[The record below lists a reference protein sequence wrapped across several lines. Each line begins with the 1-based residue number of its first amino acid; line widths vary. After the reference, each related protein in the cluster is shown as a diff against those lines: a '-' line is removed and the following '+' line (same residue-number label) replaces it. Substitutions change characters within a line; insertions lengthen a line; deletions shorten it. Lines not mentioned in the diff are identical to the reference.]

1 MYKATEHHIQSQDEL
16 DAEEFKEQFPDFAE
30 EFENSLEDLPDAKI
44 ISTFDREVIQDIS
57 GLFLEFTNEGNSF
70 SNLWDQ
76 SYERS
81 FNMAAD
87 FHEDKKFQSSKK
99 KSG

>member
-1 MYKATEHHIQSQDEL
+1 M
-16 DAEEFKEQFPDFAE
+16 
-30 EFENSLEDLPDAKI
+30 
-44 ISTFDREVIQDIS
+44 DREVIQDIS

-99 KSG
+99 KKKKKKSLDEIAEPGYFESQRTYDFYKHPNIPKAVK